1 MGFLAGVVSE
11 INRQEDAATRA
22 SEFMQQLLEKR
33 KNAILP
39 ELMGRIKARTDKATS
54 RAARVSKGVSFGMS
68 QEAASVLESAGQL
81 ENALIPLQKLND
93 DPQKS
98 ISDDNIAALNAAV
111 IKNVEP
117 EKVAAAITYALDNG
131 YAENPSS
138 DLLIEAIYANTEED
152 FEAALTP
159 LMERASAPGKAS
171 PDMTTMSGEG
181 FRINP
186 RSLTGVS
193 DANQAAAQKNIS
205 VQLLPILGGSYNAES
220 GNIIWTN
227 PDAAGRIVNTVVNAY
242 VNQMTDV
249 MVQRDANEV
258 INTLQNNV
266 QALKSSGNTLGEIAN
281 FSENVFVD
289 VSQAP
294 ITPVTIRP
302 PLDGQPSVVP
312 PSAEDDMFNTE
323 NLNNR

>member
-54 RAARVSKGVSFGMS
+54 RAARVSKAMSFNIS
-68 QEAASVLESAGQL
+68 KEAASVLESAGQL

-93 DPQKS
+93 DPEKS
-98 ISDDNIAALNAAV
+98 ISADNIAALNEAV
-111 IKNVEP
+111 IANVPP
-117 EKVAAAITYALDNG
+117 EKVAGALTYALDNG

-171 PDMTTMSGEG
+171 PDMTTLSGEG

-193 DANQAAAQKNIS
+193 AKDNASAKKLIESQVAGFLGIEYMGTEGYKWSDAPSAAAVMNK
-205 VQLLPILGGSYNAES
+205 L
-220 GNIIWTN
+220 TN
-227 PDAAGRIVNTVVNAY
+227 VY

-249 MVQRDANEV
+249 MIQRDSNDV
-258 INTLQNNV
+258 INNLSQN
-266 QALKSSGNTLGEIAN
+266 LYTILSSGSSIK
-281 FSENVFVD
+281 D
-289 VSQAP
+289 VSNLEENIFLNPTEFLNNNRNKDPEIPDQD
-294 ITPVTIRP
+294 TGDTT
-302 PLDGQPSVVP
+302 
-312 PSAEDDMFNTE
+312 SAEEEMRRALE
-323 NLNNR
+323 KYKL

>member
-1 MGFLAGVVSE
+1 MGFVAGVVSE

-33 KNAILP
+33 KSTILP
-39 ELMGRIKARTDKATS
+39 ELQGRIKAKTEKANT
-54 RAARVSKGVSFGMS
+54 RAARVSKAMSFNIS
-68 QEAASVLESAGQL
+68 KEAASVLESAGQL
-81 ENALIPLQKLND
+81 ENVLIPLQKLND
-93 DPQKS
+93 DTDKS

-111 IKNVEP
+111 IKNVAP

-138 DLLIEAIYANTEED
+138 ELLIEAVYSTTNEE

-171 PDMTTMSGEG
+171 PDMTTLSGER

-193 DANQAAAQKNIS
+193 DKDNASARKLIEGQVAGFLGIEYMGTEGYKWKDAPSAAAVMNKLAN
-205 VQLLPILGGSYNAES
+205 V
-220 GNIIWTN
+220 
-227 PDAAGRIVNTVVNAY
+227 Y

-249 MVQRDANEV
+249 MIQRDSNDV
-258 INTLQNNV
+258 INNLSQN
-266 QALKSSGNTLGEIAN
+266 LYTILSSGSSIK
-281 FSENVFVD
+281 D
-289 VSQAP
+289 VSNLEENIFLNPTEFLNNNNNNDSEIPDQG
-294 ITPVTIRP
+294 TGDTT
-302 PLDGQPSVVP
+302 
-312 PSAEDDMFNTE
+312 SAEEEWKRAIEE
-323 NLNNR
+323 NKL

>member
-39 ELMGRIKARTDKATS
+39 ELMGRIKARTDKANS

-93 DPQKS
+93 DPEKS
-98 ISDDNIAALNAAV
+98 ISADNIAALNEAV
-111 IKNVEP
+111 IANVPP
-117 EKVAAAITYALDNG
+117 EKVAGALTYALDNG

-171 PDMTTMSGEG
+171 PMSGSG
-181 FRINP
+181 FKINP

-193 DANQAAAQKNIS
+193 DTNLSAAQKNIEK
-205 VQLLPILGGSYNAES
+205 QLLPILGGSYNAES
-220 GNIIWTN
+220 GNILWTN
-227 PDAAGRIVNTVVNAY
+227 PEAAGRIVNTVVHAY

-249 MVQRDANEV
+249 MIQRDANEV
-258 INTLQNNV
+258 INSLQNNV
-266 QALKSSGNTLGEIAN
+266 QALKAAGNTLGEIAN
-281 FSENVFVD
+281 FSENIFVD

-294 ITPVTIRP
+294 IPQTPPPP
-302 PLDGQPSVVP
+302 PLDGPPSVLP
-312 PSAEDDMFNTE
+312 SSAEEDMFNTE
-323 NLNNR
+323 NLNIGG

>member
-54 RAARVSKGVSFGMS
+54 RASRVSKAVSFGMS
-68 QEAASVLESAGQL
+68 QESASVLESAGQL
-81 ENALIPLQKLND
+81 ENVLIPLQKLND
-93 DPQKS
+93 DPEKS
-98 ISDDNIAALNAAV
+98 ISGENITALNAAV

-159 LMERASAPGKAS
+159 LMERASAPGKAN
-171 PDMTTMSGEG
+171 PMSGEG
-181 FRINP
+181 FKINP

-193 DANQAAAQKNIS
+193 DANLSAAQKNIEK
-205 VQLLPILGGSYNAES
+205 QLIPILGGSYNAEN
-220 GNIIWTN
+220 GVITWTN
-227 PDAAGRIVNTVVNAY
+227 PEAAGRIVNTVVNAY

-249 MVQRDANEV
+249 MIQRDANEV
-258 INTLQNNV
+258 INNLQNNV
-266 QALKSSGNTLGEIAN
+266 QALKVAGNTLGEIAN
-281 FSENVFVD
+281 FSEDIFVD
-289 VSQAP
+289 VLKAP
-294 ITPVTIRP
+294 IPQTQTPPP

-323 NLNNR
+323 NLNIGG